1 MRRIGTLVTGIV
13 IGGGGPDSLQRRPID
28 SRNSFDSGGGVLY
41 LIANFNPERPLEH
54 EGPLE
59 AAVKTTLAGM
69 IIGVFVT
76 LVASTPVVAHHGT
89 ASFDTSKDLTLKGT
103 VTDWIWAN
111 PHCFLK
117 FDAMDDTGAV
127 RNWAV
132 EVSNPTDMTKRGWA
146 RTSFK
151 VGDVVTVNLQPV
163 KNGAPIGRLRTVMLA
178 DGSTLS
184 AMGPAPASAA
194 PPAQ

>member
-1 MRRIGTLVTGIV
+1 MKVRFAAFIVVILSVLIIPRLV
-13 IGGGGPDSLQRRPID
+13 S
-28 SRNSFDSGGGVLY
+28 
-41 LIANFNPERPLEH
+41 
-54 EGPLE
+54 
-59 AAVKTTLAGM
+59 
-69 IIGVFVT
+69 
-76 LVASTPVVAHHGT
+76 AHHGT

-117 FDAMDDTGAV
+117 FDAMDETGMV

-146 RTSFK
+146 RSSFK
-151 VGDVVTVNLQPV
+151 VGDMVTVNLQPV
-163 KNGAPIGRLRTVMLA
+163 KNGAPIGRLRSVTLP
-178 DGSTLS
+178 DGSSLT
-184 AMGPAPASAA
+184 AMGPAPAAAA